1 MQHMQDKEF
10 DQLFKDKFEGAEME
24 PPAGLWNNIE
34 QNITPQK
41 KRKLPIYWMAAAA
54 VITVVTAGL
63 IFLNQPERIQLHNV
77 AAVTEKPIV
86 GSGAVV
92 RDSGLAANE
101 TAGTE
106 GNGAAQSRNIV
117 DAQIA
122 KPGAGKKTID
132 VQTVSAQTPSDLMA
146 ASNKVDRVENNKA
159 KNQEINKELK
169 KDLQVMQPF
178 EQVAHLN
185 NKPAVIKQEVI
196 VNKKDVV
203 PVDIKLI
210 KEKGIDKEGIMLA
223 SSDTPVVTPDE
234 VANDNEQS
242 EKKGIRNVGD
252 LINYVVDK
260 VDKREDKIL
269 KFKTDDD
276 DNSSLIGINIGMIK
290 FNKKHK

>member
-1 MQHMQDKEF
+1 MQDKEF

-24 PPAGLWNNIE
+24 PPADLWNNIE
-34 QNITPQK
+34 QGITPQK
-41 KRKLPIYWMAAAA
+41 KRRLPLYWMAAAA
-54 VITVVTAGL
+54 VIAIVTAGL
-63 IFLNQPERIQLHNV
+63 FFLNQPERIQLQST
-77 AAVTEKPIV
+77 AAVAEKPTV

-92 RDSGLAANE
+92 KNDSVAVNKN
-101 TAGTE
+101 AGKQD
-106 GNGAAQSRNIV
+106 NGALQNGSVV
-117 DAQIA
+117 DAQVA
-122 KPGAGKKTID
+122 KVQEGKKGID
-132 VQTVSAQTPSDLMA
+132 VQTISAQTSSVLMA
-146 ASNKVDRVENNKA
+146 ASKKIDRVKDNKA
-159 KNQEINKELK
+159 ENQEINDELK

-185 NKPAVIKQEVI
+185 NKPAAVKQNVI
-196 VNKKDVV
+196 VNKKYVA
-203 PVDIKLI
+203 PVETRLVN
-210 KEKGIDKEGIMLA
+210 EKGLAKEGTMIA
-223 SSDTPVVTPDE
+223 STETPVITPDE
-234 VANDNEQS
+234 VVNDNEQS

>member
-34 QNITPQK
+34 QGITPQK
-41 KRKLPIYWMAAAA
+41 KRRLPLYWMAAAA
-54 VITVVTAGL
+54 VIAIVTAGL
-63 IFLNQPERIQLHNV
+63 IFLNQPERIQLQSTATV
-77 AAVTEKPIV
+77 AEKPTV

-92 RDSGLAANE
+92 KNDSVAVNKN
-101 TAGTE
+101 AGKQDI
-106 GNGAAQSRNIV
+106 GALQNGSVV
-117 DAQIA
+117 DAQVA
-122 KPGAGKKTID
+122 KVQEGKKGID
-132 VQTVSAQTPSDLMA
+132 VQTISAQTSSVLMA
-146 ASNKVDRVENNKA
+146 ASKKIDRVKDNKA
-159 KNQEINKELK
+159 ENQEINDELK

-185 NKPAVIKQEVI
+185 NKPAAVKQNVI
-196 VNKKDVV
+196 VNKKYVA
-203 PVDIKLI
+203 PVETRLVN
-210 KEKGIDKEGIMLA
+210 EKGLAKEGTMIA
-223 SSDTPVVTPDE
+223 STETPVITPDE
-234 VANDNEQS
+234 VVNDNEQS